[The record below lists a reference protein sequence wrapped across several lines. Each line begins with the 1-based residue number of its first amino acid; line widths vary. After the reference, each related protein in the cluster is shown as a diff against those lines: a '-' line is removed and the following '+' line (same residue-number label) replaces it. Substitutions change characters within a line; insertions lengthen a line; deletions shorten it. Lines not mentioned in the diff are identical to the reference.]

1 MPTGNKLHEAHNLQ
15 LNEFI
20 INKEH
25 CNVGGTLNL
34 LRVVLF
40 DEAGF

>member
-25 CNVGGTLNL
+25 CNVELG
-34 LRVVLF
+34 VL
-40 DEAGF
+40 